1 MDVFVKS
8 IITFFLILIL
18 TYFVIKQFSPEIF
31 RSIKSYLAKS
41 VPEPISKNI
50 KDNKPVRYIKI
61 VTIALVVIFFIIG
74 VWNAKRVDSSLTLK
88 KIIYLFSSSIYK
100 LSIKDII
107 QEKSTLDIKI
117 ESSDVYSFTPRE
129 DQIIVMEGKKP
140 YKVLIENN
148 NEFDLYDVNLTVQL
162 PFLVE
167 DWETIT
173 EEKINGLKFIPY
185 YQLKV
190 SGSIEIK
197 GKLRQNCYYLKI
209 NEINPGGKATLSI
222 LLDIDRTEQI
232 MPATAAVRNYIE
244 GKYYIKLNEEYIK
257 NELHYPIELKKDKS
271 IYLGNASDKLPSTL
285 TISCGLD

>member
-1 MDVFVKS
+1 MDIFVKS
-8 IITFFLILIL
+8 IIILFLILIFPL
-18 TYFVIKQFSPEIF
+18 LFFPKIF
-31 RSIKSYLAKS
+31 RPIKSYLGKYLPKS
-41 VPEPISKNI
+41 IFLFLKKIEGM
-50 KDNKPVRYIKI
+50 KPLWYKKRVK
-61 VTIALVVIFFIIG
+61 VALVVIILIIG
-74 VWNAKRVDSSLTLK
+74 IWNTKSVDSSLTLK
-88 KIIYLFSSSIYK
+88 KIINLVSSSINK
-100 LSIKDII
+100 LSIKEII

-117 ESSDVYSFTPRE
+117 ESSDGYAFTPRE
-129 DQIIVMEGKKP
+129 EQKIVMEGKKP
-140 YKVLIENN
+140 YKILIENN

-185 YQLKV
+185 YQLQV

-209 NEINPGGKATLSI
+209 NEINPGGKVTLSI

-271 IYLGNASDKLPSTL
+271 IYLGNASDKLPSTF
-285 TISCGLD
+285 TISCVLD